1 MPRAKKCWR
10 AKVREIYDSLDELT
24 AYDRN
29 YDICAR
35 LGFPDP
41 AELWESN
48 PRISGS
54 VYPEDLR
61 VVDSSPAKRT
71 PVKVRI
77 RPDGAAGP
85 HLVGK
90 LPKSLRTFPIEEIVF
105 RVKTRKS
112 DKFKILQVLDGG
124 RWRPVW
130 ACNPGFFR
138 AHFATIA

>member
-10 AKVREIYDSLDELT
+10 SRVRALYDSLDELE

-29 YDICAR
+29 YGICAR

-48 PRISGS
+48 PTISGS

-71 PVKVRI
+71 PVKVRV

-85 HLVGK
+85 HLVGL
-90 LPKSLRTFPIEEIVF
+90 LPKSMRSTSVLDIVF
-105 RVKTRKS
+105 RVKTRKG
-112 DKFKILQVLDGG
+112 DGFKILQVLTEGC
-124 RWRPVW
+124 WKPVW
-130 ACNPGFFR
+130 ACNPTFFKL
-138 AHFATIA
+138 HFKAVA